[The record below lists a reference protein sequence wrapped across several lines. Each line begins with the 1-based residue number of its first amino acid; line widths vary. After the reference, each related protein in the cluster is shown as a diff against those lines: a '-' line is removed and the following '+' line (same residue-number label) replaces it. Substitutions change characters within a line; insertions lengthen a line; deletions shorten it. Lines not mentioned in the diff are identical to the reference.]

1 VLGLLLSAVDALERG
16 EWKEIESVCAELAP
30 LTVREV
36 AELGLVAA
44 AWAGVADRSAEA
56 KGLERIED

>member
-1 VLGLLLSAVDALERG
+1 VDALERG
-16 EWKEIESVCAELAP
+16 AWAEIEAACVQLPP
-30 LTVREV
+30 LTVSEV
-36 AELGLVAA
+36 AELGLTAA